1 MIEDKACYA
10 AGTFAQKESLVPEL
24 EVVIPK
30 KGRHSEV
37 QSSKDID
44 TPVQIYGFE
53 TVSFGA
59 DNNHVLEGEAHD
71 SAEFDKPFV
80 KQDRISMCDIAEVR
94 DKVPAS
100 PATQLVSQPKHFE

>member
-44 TPVQIYGFE
+44 TPV
-53 TVSFGA
+53 
-59 DNNHVLEGEAHD
+59 
-71 SAEFDKPFV
+71 
-80 KQDRISMCDIAEVR
+80 
-94 DKVPAS
+94 
-100 PATQLVSQPKHFE
+100 